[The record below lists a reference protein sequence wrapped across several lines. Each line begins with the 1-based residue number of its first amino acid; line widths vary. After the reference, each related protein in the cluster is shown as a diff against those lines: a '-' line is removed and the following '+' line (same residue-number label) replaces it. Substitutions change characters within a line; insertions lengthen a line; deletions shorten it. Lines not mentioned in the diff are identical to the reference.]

1 MPQKSSGQEYAAQ
14 KSNAPERIAQV
25 AMLSPPF
32 STLSYS
38 LPEEFPVDSWR
49 AGQRVVLPLGN
60 GVRVG
65 LLLAVLNKSGAPL
78 PTNAAG
84 QAITLKPLIWTL
96 DRTPLLPPAYLRML
110 TQLASRLMCHP
121 GRIMAS
127 VLPLAMRTGK
137 LKLSVFDGGSPRLHS
152 LSELRQLPKET
163 YRSLAA
169 LWAAGQGGLVER
181 APGHLDQLE
190 NEICL
195 LTADPPWAVR
205 PAAKRQLALLDLLWE
220 NGPLNR
226 KVIQSKLGNDAGQTV
241 KRLIDLGLL
250 RIRPASADDE
260 CPETDDL
267 EKLWS
272 DLPQPENHQDFEL
285 TERQRAVLAALQNA
299 LEKEADTHHL
309 LHGITGSGK
318 TVIYMEL
325 IRRCLSLGRSAI
337 LLAPEVALAIKLRN
351 DLRKSFPNRARQRD
365 IEPEIVLAHG
375 YQTPGMR
382 ERIFRQAA
390 SAREPLIIVGTRSS
404 LFLPLD
410 NVGLIIL
417 DEEHDSSFKQDE
429 GLVYQAKELAY
440 SLAQEHKA
448 LLLLGSA
455 TPDVKSFQ
463 AGRQGRLRVHSLPD
477 RVGGGALPSVELVD
491 IRHLGPT
498 DGLLA
503 KTSLEA
509 LKETVK
515 RGDQAVILLN
525 RRGYAPLMH
534 CLRCAQVVK
543 CPCCDIGLTYHKAR
557 ERLVCHYCGYNVP
570 FPSPCPACRGL
581 HFLPFG
587 EGTEKLEENLE
598 SILPPGSGILRLDRD
613 SARRPGRMEEILA
626 AFARG
631 EAQVLVGTQML
642 SKGHHF
648 PDVTLAIAADA
659 DLGLNLPD
667 YRATER
673 SFQLLVQSAGRA
685 GRGEKTGRVLIQTR
699 NLEHYCWDYVR
710 RADFEGFFK
719 VELQKRERLNYPPF
733 SRLALIRL
741 SFPMDWKDGREAVD
755 ALAAVYREEAARLGV
770 TLLGPAP
777 APLAILRGRR
787 RFQCLLKAQN
797 WQSIRLVFAAGLKHN
812 VFAGKLRCAL
822 DLDPMSMM

>member
-1 MPQKSSGQEYAAQ
+1 MPQKLSGGECTAQELDASEY
-14 KSNAPERIAQV
+14 IAQV

-38 LPEEFPVDSWR
+38 LPEAFSVKSWQ

-65 LLLAVLNKSGAPL
+65 MLLGVLHKGEAAL
-78 PTNAAG
+78 PMNAEG
-84 QAITLKPLIWTL
+84 RQITLKPLIWAL

-121 GRIMAS
+121 GQILAS
-127 VLPLAMRTGK
+127 VLPLAMRTSK
-137 LKLSVFDGGSPRLHS
+137 LKLSVFDGGSPRLHP
-152 LSELRQLPKET
+152 LNELRQLPAET
-163 YRSLAA
+163 YRTLAQ
-169 LWAAGQGGLVER
+169 LWMNGQGGLVER
-181 APGHLDQLE
+181 GLDQLE

-195 LTADPPWAVR
+195 LTADPPWPVR
-205 PAAKRQLALLDLLWE
+205 PAAKRQVALLELLWE

-226 KVIQSKLGNDAGQTV
+226 KVIQNKLGNDAGQTV
-241 KRLIDLGLL
+241 KRLIEVGLL

-260 CPETDDL
+260 CLETDDL

-272 DLPQPENHQDFEL
+272 ELPQSETHQSFEL
-285 TERQRAVLAALQNA
+285 TERQQAVLENLQAALDA
-299 LEKEADTHHL
+299 EGDSHHL

-325 IRRCLSLGRSAI
+325 IRRCLSQGRSAI

-351 DLRKSFPNRARQRD
+351 DLQKSFPAQTCGQGP
-365 IEPEIVLAHG
+365 EPQIVLSHG
-375 YQTPGMR
+375 YQSPGMR

-390 SAREPLIIVGTRSS
+390 ASQEPLIIVGTRSA
-404 LFLPLD
+404 LFLPLN

-463 AGRQGRLRVHSLPD
+463 AGRQGHLCVHSLPD
-477 RVGGGALPSVELVD
+477 RVGGGTLPSVELVD

-503 KTSLEA
+503 QHSLEA

-534 CLRCAQVVK
+534 CLSCAQVVK
-543 CPCCDIGLTYHKAR
+543 CPSCDIGLTYHKVR

-581 HFLPFG
+581 NFLPFG

-598 SILPPGSGILRLDRD
+598 SMLPPGSGVLRLDRD

-685 GRGEKTGRVLIQTR
+685 GRGEKPGRVLIQTR
-699 NLEHYCWDYVR
+699 NLEHYCWDYVK
-710 RADFEGFFK
+710 RADFEGFFE
-719 VELQKRERLNYPPF
+719 VELQKRQRLNYPPF

-741 SFPMDWKDGREAVD
+741 SFPMDWKEGRDAVE
-755 ALAAVYREEAARLGV
+755 ALAAVYREEAARHNL

-777 APLAILRGRR
+777 APLATLRGRR
-787 RFQCLLKAQN
+787 RFQCLLKAKN

-812 VFAGKLRCAL
+812 AFAGKLRCSL
-822 DLDPMSMM
+822 DLDPMNMM

>member
-1 MPQKSSGQEYAAQ
+1 MPQKSSGQEHTVQ
-14 KSNAPERIAQV
+14 ESNAPEYIAQV

-38 LPEEFPVDSWR
+38 LPKAFPVEAWQ

-60 GVRVG
+60 GIRVG
-65 LLLAVLNKSGAPL
+65 LLLGLPDKFGAAL
-78 PTNAAG
+78 PVNAEG
-84 QAITLKPLIWTL
+84 RPITLKPLIWAL

-121 GRIMAS
+121 GQILAS
-127 VLPLAMRTGK
+127 VLPLAMRTSK
-137 LKLSVFDGGSPRLHS
+137 LKLSVFDGGSPRLHP
-152 LSELRQLPKET
+152 LNELRHLPPET
-163 YRSLAA
+163 YRELAI
-169 LWAAGQGGLVER
+169 LWVEGQGGLVER
-181 APGHLDQLE
+181 GLDQLE

-205 PAAKRQLALLDLLWE
+205 PAAKRQLALLELLWE

-226 KVIQSKLGNDAGQTV
+226 KIIQNKLGNDAGQTI

-272 DLPQPENHQDFEL
+272 ELPQPDTHQGFEL
-285 TERQRAVLAALQNA
+285 TERQQAVLGDLQTALGT
-299 LEKEADTHHL
+299 EGDSHHL

-325 IRRCLSLGRSAI
+325 IRRCLKQGRSAI

-351 DLRKSFPNRARQRD
+351 DLQKSFPAQSCPQ
-365 IEPEIVLAHG
+365 EAELKIVLAHG
-375 YQTPGMR
+375 YQSPGMR
-382 ERIFRQAA
+382 ERIFRQ
-390 SAREPLIIVGTRSS
+390 SAVAQDPLIIVGTRSS

-410 NVGLIIL
+410 NIGLIIL

-463 AGRQGRLRVHSLPD
+463 AGRQGRLCVHSLPD
-477 RVGGGALPSVELVD
+477 RVGGGTLPSVELVD

-503 KTSLEA
+503 QPSLEA

-534 CLRCAQVVK
+534 CLSCAQVVK
-543 CPCCDIGLTYHKAR
+543 CPSCDIGLTYHKVR

-581 HFLPFG
+581 NFLPFG

-598 SILPPGSGILRLDRD
+598 SMLPAGSGVLRLDRD

-685 GRGEKTGRVLIQTR
+685 GRGEKPGRVLIQTR
-699 NLEHYCWDYVR
+699 NLEHYCWDYVK
-710 RADFEGFFK
+710 RADFEGFFE
-719 VELQKRERLNYPPF
+719 VELQKRQRLNYPPF

-741 SFPMDWKDGREAVD
+741 SFPMDWKEGRDAVE
-755 ALAAVYREEAARLGV
+755 ALAAVYREEAARHGL

-787 RFQCLLKAQN
+787 RFQCLIKAQN

-812 VFAGKLRCAL
+812 VFSGKLRCSL
-822 DLDPMSMM
+822 DLDPMNMM